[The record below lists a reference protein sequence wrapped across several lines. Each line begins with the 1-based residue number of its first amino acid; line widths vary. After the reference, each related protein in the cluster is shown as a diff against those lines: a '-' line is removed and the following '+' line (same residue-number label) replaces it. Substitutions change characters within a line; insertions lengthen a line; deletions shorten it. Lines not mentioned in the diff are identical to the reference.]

1 MRRFLALFRH
11 ARSVRHAQPGRHA
24 RPTELPP
31 ARRSPNAGWYRSASC
46 RPLTANQVRD
56 RRFADAR
63 RGLEPN
69 EVYAFLHRVAA
80 ELAAT
85 RRELIMTR
93 EENVRI
99 KRALRN
105 WQSRFTPGV
114 RW

>member
-1 MRRFLALFRH
+1 MRRFLALFRP
-11 ARSVRHAQPGRHA
+11 ARHTWQSRHA
-24 RPTELPP
+24 RPAGLTPP
-31 ARRSPNAGWYRSASC
+31 RRSPNAGWYRSASC

-56 RRFADAR
+56 RRFTDAR
-63 RGLEPN
+63 RGLDPT

-80 ELAAT
+80 ELAVT